1 VAAAQMPEEFYDLL
15 AHHLPPEPPRVG
27 PRGGR
32 PWVSHRVAVRVI
44 WFVLATGCRW
54 EDVPLELGCSGRT
67 AQRRL
72 RAWEELGVWD
82 RLHADLLRLLR
93 SADKLDP
100 DLVVVDGVYV
110 RAFGGGEQTG
120 KSPVDRRKLG
130 TKHTLLVD
138 RRGVPLAIRTAGA
151 NASDHTQI
159 IPIVVA
165 FPRVGGKPGRP
176 KELPDELYADRGY
189 DGEATR
195 WILRFLGIE
204 PHIGKRGTPHGSGL
218 GKVRWVVER
227 TISWLKGLRRM
238 RVRYDRLRVVRDAW
252 TSLAASVICFNIL
265 VHDTM
270 AA

>member
-1 VAAAQMPEEFYDLL
+1 VATAHMPDAFYDLV

-32 PWVSHRVAVRVI
+32 PRVAHRVAMRVI
-44 WFVLATGCRW
+44 WFVLATGTRW
-54 EDVPLELGCSGRT
+54 EDVPRELGCSGRT
-67 AQRRL
+67 AHRRL
-72 RAWEELGVWD
+72 RAWEELGIWD

-93 SADKLDP
+93 EADKLDP
-100 DLVVVDGVYV
+100 DLVVVGGVTV
-110 RAFGGGEQTG
+110 RAFGGGAGTG
-120 KSPVDRRKLG
+120 PSPVDRGKSG

-159 IPIVVA
+159 TPIVMD

-189 DGEATR
+189 DSDSTR
-195 WILRFLGIE
+195 WILRWLGIE
-204 PHIGKRGTPHGSGL
+204 PRIAKRNTPHGSGL

-227 TISWLKGLRRM
+227 TISWLEGLRRM
-238 RVRYDRLRVVRDAW
+238 RVRYDRLGVIRDARAG
-252 TSLAASVICFNIL
+252 LAASVICFNIL
-265 VHDTM
+265 IHDTM
-270 AA
+270 AG